1 MRFKIYWASL
11 IVGRKFAVSA
21 LFYFLLG
28 QPYSWK
34 EIYHFCFVLLCKVE
48 GNFEVQ
54 APGGLIFGGAILQRI
69 FLCYEFRGLI
79 FGRAYTWRGLFSEMF
94 KAQKFFFGGGGLIFG
109 LGIFW
114 GFCWKP
120 EGFFGVLLFA
130 PHLIIP
136 VTLNSEYPPGQL
148 NACKNVNWHNFNNIF
163 YCIVHV

>member
-1 MRFKIYWASL
+1 M
-11 IVGRKFAVSA
+11 
-21 LFYFLLG
+21 
-28 QPYSWK
+28 
-34 EIYHFCFVLLCKVE
+34 E
-48 GNFEVQ
+48 
-54 APGGLIFGGAILQRI
+54 GLIHGGA
-69 FLCYEFRGLI
+69 YFRKCLRLRN
-79 FGRAYTWRGLFSEMF
+79 FAWDFF
-94 KAQKFFFGGGGLIFG
+94 FFFGGGGLIFG

-148 NACKNVNWHNFNNIF
+148 NTCKNVNWHNFNKIF

>member
-1 MRFKIYWASL
+1 MEGRFYR
-11 IVGRKFAVSA
+11 GF
-21 LFYFLLG
+21 
-28 QPYSWK
+28 
-34 EIYHFCFVLLCKVE
+34 FCYK
-48 GNFEVQ
+48 
-54 APGGLIFGGAILQRI
+54 
-69 FLCYEFRGLI
+69 FRGLI
-79 FGRAYTWRGLFSEMF
+79 FGRAYAWRGLFLEMF
-94 KAQKFFFGGGGLIFG
+94 KAQKFCMGFFFFLGGGLIFG

-130 PHLIIP
+130 PHLIIL

>member
-1 MRFKIYWASL
+1 MEGRFYRGFFCVTSL
-11 IVGRKFAVSA
+11 
-21 LFYFLLG
+21 
-28 QPYSWK
+28 
-34 EIYHFCFVLLCKVE
+34 
-48 GNFEVQ
+48 
-54 APGGLIFGGAILQRI
+54 GGLYL
-69 FLCYEFRGLI
+69 EGLI
-79 FGRAYTWRGLFSEMF
+79 LGGVYFRKCLRLRN
-94 KAQKFFFGGGGLIFG
+94 FFLGGGGLIFG

-148 NACKNVNWHNFNNIF
+148 NTCKNVNWHNFNKIF